1 MLSLLGPLCE
11 ADGPPGREAAVVSLI
26 REHLAAAGVPHQPA
40 PMGGLMAGDLQGKP
54 LRLDVRRRRGRTRA
68 DALRARRE
76 RHRPR
81 LPAWPTAGCRLF
93 RATHPHAAREARGS
107 APRGRGGELNAAALG
122 TARRSGF
129 GGGQAQVPGM
139 APLPCSMSRSPAE
152 APRVTG
158 KALGDR
164 PACALLADLAA
175 DDASKTLGCAFLF
188 YAQGQ
193 LGEHG
198 LRLALR
204 ALAPQ
209 AFVLVRGVRHAPQ
222 VDKSG
227 SAVLAGSGPVLVLR
241 RDASVSHPA
250 LVDACERAAA
260 EAGVSRAEGSP
271 ALRQARSP
279 AQPKPRWPAS
289 GASSLAIRSW
299 TRTVRVPCVDLRDL
313 EALQRLLRTLV
324 GAELDA

>member
-1 MLSLLGPLCE
+1 MLSLLGPLCA

-26 REHLAAAGVPHQPA
+26 RQHLAAAGVPHEPA

-54 LRLDVRRRRGRTRA
+54 LRLTFAAAVDEPGLMLCEPVENGIAHAYRLG
-68 DALRARRE
+68 
-76 RHRPR
+76 P
-81 LPAWPTAGCRLF
+81 LPA
-93 RATHPHAAREARGS
+93 AAYSGRRIRTLHGKPGLVLPLDEAEKTTPPRWELRVDLGSAEARLS
-107 APRGRGGELNAAALG
+107 AGDGAFAVFDEPFAG
-122 TARRSGF
+122 
-129 GGGQAQVPGM
+129 
-139 APLPCSMSRSPAE
+139 E

-164 PACALLADLAA
+164 PACAVLADLAA
-175 DDASKTLGCAFLF
+175 DDASKTLGCTFVF

-250 LVDACERAAA
+250 LVDACQRAAA
-260 EAGVSRAEGSP
+260 EAGVTLQQAVLLSGKPARPPAESALGGIRRLELGYPLIAADRALPG
-271 ALRQARSP
+271 
-279 AQPKPRWPAS
+279 
-289 GASSLAIRSW
+289 
-299 TRTVRVPCVDLRDL
+299 VDLRDL

-324 GAELDA
+324 AAESDA

>member
-1 MLSLLGPLCE
+1 MLSLLGPS
-11 ADGPPGREAAVVSLI
+11 ARRDGPPGRETAVVSLI

-40 PMGGLMAGDLQGKP
+40 PMGGLMAGDLQGQAVAAG
-54 LRLDVRRRRGRTRA
+54 VRRRRGRTRA

-81 LPAWPTAGCRLF
+81 VPAWPTAGCRLF
-93 RATHPHAAREARGS
+93 RAAHPHAAREARGG
-107 APRGRGGELNAAALG
+107 APRGRGGELNAAALELRVDLG
-122 TARRSGF
+122 SAEAKLGAGDGAF
-129 GGGQAQVPGM
+129 AVFDEPFAG
-139 APLPCSMSRSPAE
+139 E

-175 DDASKTLGCAFLF
+175 DDASKTLGCAFIF

-198 LRLALR
+198 LRLALH

-250 LVDACERAAA
+250 LVDACQRAAA
-260 EAGVSRAEGSP
+260 EAGVSVQKAVLLSEKPAHPPAE
-271 ALRQARSP
+271 
-279 AQPKPRWPAS
+279 PRWPAS
-289 GASSLAIRSW
+289 GASSLAIRSS
-299 TRTVRVPCVDLRDL
+299 TQDCARPYVDLRDL

-324 GAELDA
+324 AAEFDA

>member
-11 ADGPPGREAAVVSLI
+11 ADGPPGREAAVVRLI
-26 REHLAAAGVPHQPA
+26 REHLAAAGVPHAPA
-40 PMGGLMAGDLQGKP
+40 PMGGLMAGDLHGKP
-54 LRLDVRRRRGRTRA
+54 LRLAFAAAVDEPGLMLCEPVENGIAHAYRLGA
-68 DALRARRE
+68 
-76 RHRPR
+76 
-81 LPAWPTAGCRLF
+81 LPAAAYAGRRIRTL
-93 RATHPHAAREARGS
+93 RGQPGLVLPLDEAEKSLPPRWELRVDLGS
-107 APRGRGGELNAAALG
+107 AEAKLG
-122 TARRSGF
+122 AGDGAF
-129 GGGQAQVPGM
+129 AVFDEPFAG
-139 APLPCSMSRSPAE
+139 E

-175 DDASKTLGCAFLF
+175 DDASKTLGCAFIF

-209 AFVLVRGVRHAPQ
+209 AFVVVRGVRHAPQ

-227 SAVLAGSGPVLVLR
+227 SAVLAESGPVLVLR
-241 RDASVSHPA
+241 RDASVSHPS
-250 LVDACERAAA
+250 LIDACERAADA
-260 EAGVSRAEGSP
+260 AGVAVQQAVLLSEKPAHPPAET
-271 ALRQARSP
+271 ALAGIRRLELGYPLMEAECARQ
-279 AQPKPRWPAS
+279 
-289 GASSLAIRSW
+289 
-299 TRTVRVPCVDLRDL
+299 CVDLRDL
-313 EALQRLLRTLV
+313 EALRRLLRTLV